1 MVHGMV
7 HTETAWCQPRLDHGG
22 GDDMASQRQ
31 LRQQEEQG
39 ATLPVWTVESVR
51 GLGLTTTI
59 DKAASILGISRTKAY
74 ALAKQD
80 DFPIKLVRAGRRYLV
95 PTPALIDLLT
105 GGRTAE

>member
-1 MVHGMV
+1 
-7 HTETAWCQPRLDHGG
+7 
-22 GDDMASQRQ
+22 MASQRQ